1 VGRRADRTMTMRVAL
16 VVVVVFL
23 LVGCACSAPRVVH
36 STGQAPK
43 GVYHVVERHQTLWRI
58 CKTYGASMDEV
69 ARVNRIRDKNRIMAG
84 QRLFIP
90 GAAKVLK
97 VDVYIED
104 VTARKTRKVTYTK
117 SRFIWP
123 VRGPVTKGEVRSGST
138 RPTGIKINA
147 REGTPVRAA
156 DSGRIVYSDDQ
167 IRGYG
172 NLIIIEHND
181 EFFTIYGHNQI
192 NLVKEEARVSKGQV
206 IARVGA
212 TGTTSTATL
221 HFEIRQGRKALDPLR
236 FLP

>member
-1 VGRRADRTMTMRVAL
+1 MRISL
-16 VVVVVFL
+16 VVVAL
-23 LVGCACSAPRVVH
+23 ALALGCACSSPRVVH
-36 STGQAPK
+36 SKGEAPR

-58 CKTYGASMDEV
+58 CKTYDVSMDTV
-69 ARVNRIRDKNRIMAG
+69 ARANGIRDKNRIGVG

-90 GAAKVLK
+90 GATKVVK

-123 VRGPVTKGEVRSGST
+123 VKGRVKKDEVRAGLA
-138 RPTGIKINA
+138 RPAGIKISA

-156 DSGRIVYSDDQ
+156 DGGRIVYSDDQ

-172 NLIIIEHND
+172 NLIIIEHKD
-181 EFFTIYGHNQI
+181 DFFTIYGHNQV

-206 IARVGA
+206 IARVGK
-212 TGTTSTATL
+212 TGNAAEANL
-221 HFEIRQGRKALDPLR
+221 HFEIRQGRKPLDPLR